1 LYWENLRGDKAMRSS
16 LIDFVAAATVAA
28 GLTAIPTVVAAQ
40 QLQRQDTVVTTATI
54 LPPAGVPSPFAAAT
68 VRTYTYEP
76 VCTVQRVQFSDEYGW
91 RVRDVR
97 ICY

>member
-1 LYWENLRGDKAMRSS
+1 MSKSFLNC
-16 LIDFVAAATVAA
+16 VAAAALATAAAALPTVAK
-28 GLTAIPTVVAAQ
+28 AQ
-40 QLQRQDTVVTTATI
+40 QMQRQDTVVTTGTIVPGTAT
-54 LPPAGVPSPFAAAT
+54 PFAAAT
-68 VRTYTYEP
+68 VRTYVYEP

>member
-1 LYWENLRGDKAMRSS
+1 MRTS
-16 LIDFVAAATVAA
+16 LIDFAAAATV
-28 GLTAIPTVVAAQ
+28 VAAIAAAPAVAEAQ
-40 QLQRQDTVVTTATI
+40 QVRQDTVVTTGTI
-54 LPPAGVPSPFAAAT
+54 VPGPPSPFAAAT
-68 VRTYTYEP
+68 IRTYTYEP

>member
-1 LYWENLRGDKAMRSS
+1 MRNS
-16 LIDFVAAATVAA
+16 LVDLAAAAIVAA
-28 GLTAIPTVVAAQ
+28 GMTAIPTVVAAQ

-54 LPPAGVPSPFAAAT
+54 LPPAGIPSPFAAAT

-97 ICY
+97 ICYY

>member
-1 LYWENLRGDKAMRSS
+1 MSNSVTRSVATAA
-16 LIDFVAAATVAA
+16 LAAGTAVLPAAAN
-28 GLTAIPTVVAAQ
+28 AQ
-40 QLQRQDTVVTTATI
+40 QMQRQDTVVTTGTVT
-54 LPPAGVPSPFAAAT
+54 PGVASPFAATT

>member
-1 LYWENLRGDKAMRSS
+1 MRNG
-16 LIDFVAAATVAA
+16 LIEFVAA
-28 GLTAIPTVVAAQ
+28 TAIAAAMAAIPAAADAQ
-40 QLQRQDTVVTTATI
+40 QMHRQDTVVTTGTI
-54 LPPAGVPSPFAAAT
+54 VPPAGGLSPFAAAT